1 MPGMLGEEPP
11 VVQHLVEE
19 LSRFDLRTVFRRNHA
34 HGRLVDLAHPVGRH
48 HFKILVLP
56 PRGRAIRVKVVEQ
69 SPSLVLLHIEA
80 GQTHELAGRIPG
92 IDHARPHQH
101 VGAVRG
107 GLHLKL
113 IHVEAELV
121 ELVDALLDLPHFVR
135 IEGIDVGERA
145 PQRMVAV
152 HQPVADFDFVHIA
165 REQLAGAQIHQLA
178 DDIRVRQVD
187 IIFAL
192 TFGEVRMQI
201 AGFGVHKERRVRVG
215 ITQEQHVG
223 QRDIAPVEAGQMQPD
238 HKHGEGVNQPFRG
251 IGAQVPREQR
261 AVRQRVFQML
271 GHQHGFERVAVLVVA
286 PGDDGDR
293 RDRGQIELAQPPEQ
307 LVLPFR
313 HAARDFLHRVDIIAD
328 AHEADD
334 VPGNA
339 SRQIHQQVIRPSGQ
353 RLVPR
358 QSEHLRVRAR
368 RRDLQRLRLLRL
380 GVFVLRLD
388 RCRIHCA
395 RVKL

>member
-1 MPGMLGEEPP
+1 
-11 VVQHLVEE
+11 
-19 LSRFDLRTVFRRNHA
+19 
-34 HGRLVDLAHPVGRH
+34 
-48 HFKILVLP
+48 
-56 PRGRAIRVKVVEQ
+56 
-69 SPSLVLLHIEA
+69 
-80 GQTHELAGRIPG
+80 
-92 IDHARPHQH
+92 
-101 VGAVRG
+101 
-107 GLHLKL
+107 
-113 IHVEAELV
+113 
-121 ELVDALLDLPHFVR
+121 
-135 IEGIDVGERA
+135 
-145 PQRMVAV
+145 
-152 HQPVADFDFVHIA
+152 
-165 REQLAGAQIHQLA
+165 
-178 DDIRVRQVD
+178 
-187 IIFAL
+187 
-192 TFGEVRMQI
+192 
-201 AGFGVHKERRVRVG
+201 
-215 ITQEQHVG
+215 
-223 QRDIAPVEAGQMQPD
+223 MQPD
-238 HKHGEGVNQPFRG
+238 HEHSEGVNQPFRG